1 MAAPSD
7 QELIHQI
14 QLGRRD
20 ALGRLFDRYSPPL
33 YEFIYLL
40 TGDRDQSARILEE
53 VFVRVP
59 ASVAVLGEHD
69 TVRGWLYSLARE
81 AALTF
86 IRQKGW
92 LDALPLADEPLFPGL
107 PGDVWRAARAMPAFH
122 RAVLVVEELHG
133 LSPTEKARALN
144 VARTDLPRL
153 VDEARQSFNTQ
164 FDLQARQQS
173 RPLASQVDPER
184 IWGVHR
190 RIGGEGSLFGYLPTV
205 ILPGSL
211 AQAIRTRIVG
221 AMRVVPAEE
230 EQPVAVTQETVTTEE
245 IIPEEEQV
253 VTTTTPSFLPEGCTL
268 PVVVTALLIALLITA
283 IAACLG
289 YFIIRD
295 STAPTVTRVDPP
307 DRAVVAAT
315 PGAPT
320 HVIISATYGDDRAVD
335 VRSVRLLLDN
345 NDVTPQALISD
356 TGLTYPVDLN
366 PGQHTVLLQLAD
378 TSGNRTARQWTFSI
392 GSAGEATPT
401 PLATVTPTPSVTPPP
416 TVTLTPGP
424 TATGT
429 LPTVPTIA
437 TFTANNTN
445 IQSGT
450 PVLLTWSVANADI
463 VFLNQDRVDPVG
475 TRLVTPTST
484 TTYHLIANNAGGTT
498 DRSITITVISLPDLI
513 VTDIGVSPTG
523 QVMYTIKNVGTGDI
537 TQQFLIQVLVDGSPI
552 DSNRRVASLPA
563 GQDVSLFVPN
573 YVLAGTHVITVRVNS
588 DQSVQESNFNNNE
601 LTRTLNGPTPTPTNT
616 PTITWTPTNTPTI
629 TPTFTPTFTP
639 TPSATPTNTR
649 TRTPTRTA
657 TATPTRAVT
666 TLTLSVQPTS
676 PYTGTC
682 PITATFTAAVSTNLP
697 ATITY
702 QWERSDGIVN
712 GPFSANVGTTP
723 FNVQDQWLSIPS
735 GPTWERIVIL
745 SPNNLQSNQQ
755 NFANNCH

>member
-7 QELIHQI
+7 YELIHEI

-20 ALGRLFDRYSPPL
+20 ALGALFDRYSPQL

-40 TGDRDQSARILEE
+40 TGDRDQSARVLEE

-59 ASVAVLGEHD
+59 AAVAVLGEHD
-69 TVRGWLYSLARE
+69 SVRGWLYSLARE
-81 AALTF
+81 ASLTF
-86 IRQKGW
+86 LRQRGW
-92 LDALPLADEPLFPGL
+92 LDVLPSTDEQLFPGL
-107 PGDVWRAARAMPAFH
+107 PGDIWRAARAMPAFH

-153 VDEARQSFNTQ
+153 VDEARRSFNTQ

-190 RIGGEGSLFGYLPTV
+190 RIGTEGSLFGYLPAV
-205 ILPGSL
+205 ILPESL

-221 AMRVVPAEE
+221 VMHPVPVEE
-230 EQPVAVTQETVTTEE
+230 EEPVAVTQETVTTEE
-245 IIPEEEQV
+245 VVPEEEV
-253 VTTTTPSFLPEGCTL
+253 VTTAPSFLPEGCTL

-295 STAPTVTRVDPP
+295 STAPTITRVDPP
-307 DRAVVAAT
+307 DRAVIAPT
-315 PGAPT
+315 PGGPT
-320 HVIISATYGDDRAVD
+320 HVIISAMYTDDRAVD
-335 VRSVRLLLDN
+335 VHSVRLLVDN
-345 NDVTPQALISD
+345 NDVTLQALISD

-366 PGQHTVLLQLAD
+366 PGTHTVLLQLAD

-392 GSAGEATPT
+392 GPTSEATATPT
-401 PLATVTPTPSVTPPP
+401 LLPTPSVTPPP
-416 TVTLTPGP
+416 TITLTPGP

-429 LPTVPTIA
+429 LPAAPTIT
-437 TFTANNTN
+437 TFNANNTN

-463 VFLNQDRVDPVG
+463 VFLNQDKVDPAG

-498 DRSITITVISLPDLI
+498 DRAITITVISLPDLI

-523 QVMYTIKNVGTGDI
+523 QVMYTIKNVGTGDL
-537 TQQFLIQVLVDGSPI
+537 TQQFLIQVLADGAPI

-563 GQDVSLFVPN
+563 GQEVSLFVPN
-573 YVLAGTHVITVRVNS
+573 YVLSGTHVITVRVNA
-588 DQSVQESNFNNNE
+588 DQAVQESNFNNNE

-616 PTITWTPTNTPTI
+616 PTTTWTPTNTPTV

-639 TPSATPTNTR
+639 SPSATPTRTR
-649 TRTPTRTA
+649 THTPTRTP

-666 TLTLSVQPTS
+666 NLTVSVAPTS
-676 PYTGTC
+676 PFTGTC
-682 PITATFTAAVSTNLP
+682 PVTATFTAVVSTNLP
-697 ATITY
+697 TTITY

-723 FNVQDQWLSIPS
+723 FNVQDQWLSIPA

-745 SPNNLQSNQQ
+745 SPNNLQSNQI
-755 NFANNCH
+755 NFVNNCH